1 MGLSGVGEG
10 LSVVLPLYEGA
21 AFVKAAIQSVIDQ
34 KGLPNQW
41 EIIVVDDGSTDNGA
55 QIVRTLAQQQ
65 PQIKLELHP
74 TNRGVAAA
82 RNRGVELAKYEYLGF
97 IDQDD
102 CWMADKWL
110 VQLQVLRKST
120 VDYVLGYQKF
130 NLQNPEKP
138 PYWFRQEWV
147 KQPQKAF
154 LFGALLTRK
163 STFLKVGPLEE
174 TLKFGFD
181 DVDWFSRAQESG
193 LTRKMLD
200 HVVLHR
206 CVHDRNAS
214 ARTAQ
219 SNPELLRL
227 IRAKLARLT

>member
-1 MGLSGVGEG
+1 MSEG
-10 LSVVLPLYEGA
+10 LSVVLPLYDGA
-21 AFVKAAIQSVIDQ
+21 AFVKAAIQSVIEQ
-34 KGLPNQW
+34 KGLPSQW
-41 EIIVVDDGSTDNGA
+41 EIIVVDDGSTDDGV
-55 QIVRTLAQQQ
+55 QIVRNLAQQY
-65 PQIKLELHP
+65 PQIKLELHQ

-102 CWMADKWL
+102 CWSPGKWL
-110 VQLQVLRKST
+110 LQLQVLRESK

-130 NLQNPEKP
+130 NLQNPENP
-138 PYWFRQEWV
+138 PHWFRQEWF

-163 STFLKVGPLEE
+163 ATFHKVGALEE
-174 TLKFGFD
+174 TFKFGGD

-193 LTRKMLD
+193 LTKKMLD

-227 IRAKLARLT
+227 IREKLARRT